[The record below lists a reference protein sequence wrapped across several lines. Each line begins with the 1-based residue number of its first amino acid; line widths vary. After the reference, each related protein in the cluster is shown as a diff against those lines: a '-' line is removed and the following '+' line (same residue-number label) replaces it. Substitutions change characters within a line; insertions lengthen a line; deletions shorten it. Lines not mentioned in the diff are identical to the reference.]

1 MRKSLGSKKDKK
13 CYTCRFWQGTS
24 MRVTGPQFL
33 EYDQSEEAIC
43 NNTGFKKKA
52 WSSCSDHEKRYDL

>member
-1 MRKSLGSKKDKK
+1 MRKVSGHKDDRK
-13 CYTCRFWQGTS
+13 CYTCRFWQGHSMKVTS
-24 MRVTGPQFL
+24 VHFV